1 MNKQKSS
8 AIVKSLLAAAMLVPS
23 FQVGTLA
30 VSANEGTDTGGVS
43 TLAET
48 PMNMNLALNKP
59 VTASAEY
66 GSMPASNL
74 TDDDESSRWSTE
86 ADATQ
91 WAVVDLGEIYQMN
104 TFSMI
109 WESDSVYASSYNI
122 YVSDDGESWGEAVVA
137 RTGNTARNCTES
149 LAEPVSGRYV
159 KLEVTAMHGYPSV
172 SASDFKVIYSDG
184 ETVPQDPYENVALN
198 GTASSD
204 SNEADG
210 LNASKA
216 FDGDR
221 TTRESRWSSAVAD
234 GPHWLAVD
242 LGQTRN
248 IKTVMLYW
256 ETRKATHYQI
266 QVSDDGSDWRTVK
279 EINDRPAS
287 TTDRIILDNTES
299 ARYVRLYIDS
309 FTAENP
315 DGDVTW
321 NTISL
326 YEMEVYGGE
335 IQESASDI
343 ANQIEIADP
352 QLGDETLNVSY
363 PETDRYTI
371 EYKGTDY
378 EQVVDENLHIYT
390 PIVDTVVNVAFKIT
404 DNETGEYEF
413 KEIGIT
419 IPGTYTQE
427 EGDNAAP
434 DILPELREWKGSTGN
449 FTVSDSS
456 RIIYADEGLQAAAE
470 EMAADYKDLT
480 GKDIT
485 VMQGTSDDVQAGD
498 FYFALTD
505 DTSMGLMEEGYLMNV
520 EDAITV
526 TAETQTGAYW
536 ATRTI
541 LQGLKLNNFETFPKG
556 ITRDYPLYEIRGYIM
571 DVARRPFTMDFME
584 QIVKEMSWYKMND
597 FQVHINDNL
606 IGLENKEDPM
616 SAYSAFRLESSI
628 KEGGTLTD
636 SDGNPV
642 TLNGENLVYQQDLTS
657 TDLFYTKDEFRDFI
671 QESRELGVN
680 IVPEIDT
687 PAHSLALTKVL
698 PELRLGTSG
707 RQNDHLNLIGESYN
721 ASLAFVQEIFSEYL
735 DGSDPVFDAQTTVHI
750 GADEY
755 NASSQAYRM
764 FVNDML
770 EYVEGTGRKAR
781 VWGSFTQAAQGEDIN
796 AEGVEINL
804 WNFGYAN
811 MDKMYEDG
819 FDLINCN
826 DGNYYIV
833 PNAGYYYDY
842 LPDSTMYNLAINTI
856 SGVTIPAGDP
866 QMKGG
871 AFAVWNDMTDYL
883 YNGVSEYDIWDRI
896 SNLPLFAAK
905 LWGRGDMDLT
915 QAQAASDA
923 LGEAPRTNFG
933 YEVDSVT
940 DEYINMPMDTLDDTS
955 DNDFAVNEGENASIV
970 EVDGKNALQLNGGTS
985 YITTGLETAGLG
997 NDLRVKVKRTSD
1009 STDDQIL
1016 FESPYG
1022 SIKAV
1027 QGDTGKVGFTRELYD
1042 YSFNYT
1048 LPVNEW
1054 VELEFKNQQ
1063 NVIEL
1068 YVNGSLVDTLGD
1080 DEQIQ
1085 GRPMRATCMFPM
1097 AKVGS
1102 ETDAFVGYVDDV
1114 RLGVND
1120 DFASTMALDYAVE
1133 TANAVMDAE
1142 SSDVLQP
1149 LIDQAKELFTQYAPD
1164 AAAIESLTAQ
1174 INDVLAGMDYEKAD
1188 YSRVNAYLDLIDD
1201 LSVFTDATVKTLEMA
1216 VEAVR
1221 ENLPASMQATVDAYE
1236 AAIVNALD
1244 GLELKEL
1251 SNTNYVDSNMLKATA
1266 SSYQRDGS
1274 DPKNVLDDNPST
1286 MWHTDWNVTTMPH
1299 WIDLQISEPTVVNG
1313 LYYLPRQSGSNGNAT
1328 SYQVQVKNAEGQY
1341 ETVAEGTWSS
1351 NSSAKEVTFD
1361 AVETTNVRLVYVQ
1374 AVNNNGS
1381 AAEIKLMLANVEP
1394 DVEGLQAAIEKASAI
1409 TNNNYTEATWNA
1421 LQAKIAEAE
1430 ELAAAEDPDANEVE
1444 IMKVELVAATMA
1456 LRLSDTIVDE
1466 EPASDAAIQAL
1477 RDMVEKAIALGSE
1490 DEALNAAIE
1499 AAQAVLAEED
1509 PTVTEV
1515 VTALLNLSEAM
1526 QAVNAGESVDA
1537 LREDVQAT
1545 IDFINENILN
1555 DVEGLRPAKVQA
1567 LRDAVKAAQDAVDNP
1582 EADADQLKAANKAMT
1597 KAAQELWEIVTKAE
1611 LESLIEAA
1619 NGYLDGDYTAE
1630 SLEALQAAIES
1641 AQTVAIND
1649 DATTAEV
1656 TEAITNLSNAIAGLE
1671 SIRLDKSALEHE
1683 IELVSEM
1690 VANLDDYIASSVE
1703 GLADKLAD
1711 AQNVLE
1717 NATTQAEIDEATK
1730 TLREARLNAR
1740 TKADTSALE
1749 ELIAYAKSLDLSGY
1763 TTESAQ
1769 AVIQNL
1775 ARAENLITD
1784 PEITQEEVNDMVETL
1799 QASVDNLV
1807 EVNNSTSAE
1816 DTTNTAAAMQTGLF
1830 AGLLAVSAGLVL
1842 MMRRRRTE
1850 R

>member
-30 VSANEGTDTGGVS
+30 VSANEGTETGGVS

-59 VTASAEY
+59 VTASAAY

-184 ETVPQDPYENVALN
+184 ETAPQDPYENVALN

-204 SNEADG
+204 SNETDG

-326 YEMEVYGGE
+326 FEMEVYGGE

-378 EQVVDENLHIYT
+378 EQVVDENRHIYT

-485 VMQGTSDDVQAGD
+485 VMQGTSEDVQAGD

-571 DVARRPFTMDFME
+571 DVARRPFTMDFLE

-606 IGLENKEDPM
+606 IPLESVSDPM

-628 KEGGTLTD
+628 KEGDTLTD

-642 TLNGENLVYQQDLTS
+642 TLNGENLVYHQDLTS

-698 PELRLGTSG
+698 PELRQGTSG

-735 DGSDPVFDAQTTVHI
+735 DGSDPVFDAQTIVHI

-811 MDKMYEDG
+811 MDEMYDDG

-896 SNLPLFAAK
+896 SNLSLFAAK

-933 YEVDSVT
+933 YEVDSAT

-955 DNDFAVNEGENASIV
+955 ENDFAVNEGENASIV

-1266 SSYQRDGS
+1266 SSYQHDGS

-1361 AVETTNVRLVYVQ
+1361 AVETTNVRLVYVK

-1394 DVEGLQAAIEKASAI
+1394 DVEGLQAAIEKASAV

-1466 EPASDAAIQAL
+1466 DPASDVAIQAL

-1499 AAQAVLAEED
+1499 AAQAVLAEEE

-1526 QAVNAGESVDA
+1526 QDLGGSSDVDA
-1537 LREDVQAT
+1537 LRADVQAT
-1545 IDFINENILN
+1545 IDFINENILSN
-1555 DVEGLRPAKVQA
+1555 VEGLRPGKVQA
-1567 LRDAVKAAQDAVDNP
+1567 LKDAVAAAQTLVNDPTAT
-1582 EADADQLKAANKAMT
+1582 ADALKAANKAMT

-1611 LESLIEAA
+1611 LEALIEAA

-1630 SLEALQAAIES
+1630 SLEALQAAIEA
-1641 AQTVAIND
+1641 AQAVANND

-1740 TKADTSALE
+1740 TKADVSALE

-1784 PEITQEEVNDMVETL
+1784 PEITQEEVNNMVETL

>member
-198 GTASSD
+198 GTASSS
-204 SNEADG
+204 SNETAD
-210 LNASKA
+210 LAADKA

-221 TTRESRWSSAVAD
+221 STRASRWSSNTGS
-234 GPHWLAVD
+234 GPHWLSVD

-309 FTAENP
+309 ITAQDP
-315 DGDVTW
+315 DGGVEW

-378 EQVVDENLHIYT
+378 EQVVDENRHIYT

-485 VMQGTSDDVQAGD
+485 VMQGTSEDVQAGD

-571 DVARRPFTMDFME
+571 DVARRPFTMDFLE
-584 QIVKEMSWYKMND
+584 QVVKEMSWYKMND

-606 IGLENKEDPM
+606 IPLESVSDPM

-628 KEGGTLTD
+628 KEGDTLTD

-642 TLNGENLVYQQDLTS
+642 TLNGENLVYHQDLTS

-698 PELRLGTSG
+698 PELRQGTSG

-735 DGSDPVFDAQTTVHI
+735 DGSDPVFDAQTIVHI

-811 MDKMYEDG
+811 MDEMYDDG

-905 LWGRGDMDLT
+905 LWGRGDMDLS

-933 YEVDSVT
+933 YEVDSAT

-955 DNDFAVNEGENASIV
+955 ENDFAVNEGENASIV

-1236 AAIVNALD
+1236 AAIVNALN

-1251 SNTNYVDSNMLKATA
+1251 SNTNYVDSSMLEATA
-1266 SSYQRDGS
+1266 SSYQHDGS

-1555 DVEGLRPAKVQA
+1555 DVEGIRPAKVQA

-1611 LESLIEAA
+1611 LEALIEAA

-1630 SLEALQAAIES
+1630 SLEALQAAITA
-1641 AQTVAIND
+1641 AQAVANND

-1656 TEAITNLSNAIAGLE
+1656 TDAITNLSNAIAGLE
-1671 SIRLDKSALEHE
+1671 SITLDTSALAHE
-1683 IELVSEM
+1683 IELVTEM
-1690 VANLDDYIASSVE
+1690 VANIGNYVPSTVE

-1711 AQNVLE
+1711 AQNVLK